1 MRRIIVSMN
10 ITLDGFLS
18 GPHCELDW
26 HFEHWNRGMGA
37 RLMQELGA
45 VDTVLLGRTTYLAMA
60 QYWTGKEMDPFCP
73 REDIAF
79 AAMLNGYPKYVFSNT
94 LERAEWRNSRIISG
108 SVSTEIRKLKRIQP
122 GQERGIMIY
131 GSGRL
136 VTELVRQGLIDE
148 YQLWV
153 HPVLL
158 GKGKPLFGDLQ
169 QKEQLHLTGTQTF
182 SSGVVLMQYQVT
194 KKS

>member
-1 MRRIIVSMN
+1 MN

-26 HFEHWNRGMGA
+26 HFERWNRGMGE

-94 LERAEWRNSRIISG
+94 LGKAEWRNSRIIRG
-108 SVSTEIRKLKRIQP
+108 NVKTEISKLKRVRP

-136 VTELVRQGLIDE
+136 VTELVRLGLIDE
-148 YQLWV
+148 YHLWV

-158 GKGKPLFGDLQ
+158 GKGKPLFANIQNGAL
-169 QKEQLHLTGTQTF
+169 LRLNGTQTF
-182 SSGVVLMQYQVT
+182 SSGVVLMQYLVT
-194 KKS
+194 E

>member
-1 MRRIIVSMN
+1 MN

-26 HFEHWNRGMGA
+26 HFERWNRGMGA

-45 VDTVLLGRTTYLAMA
+45 VDTILLGRTTYLAMA

-94 LERAEWRNSRIISG
+94 LETAGWRNSRIISG
-108 SVSTEIRKLKRIQP
+108 SVAAEISNLKKLQP
-122 GQERGIMIY
+122 GQEKDIIIY

-136 VTELVRQGLIDE
+136 VTELVGLGLINE
-148 YQLWV
+148 YHLWV

-158 GKGKPLFGDLQ
+158 GKGKSLFGTIQNKKDL
-169 QKEQLHLTGTQTF
+169 LLTDTQTF
-182 SSGVVLMQYQVT
+182 SSGVVLLQYQL
-194 KKS
+194 SRNA